1 MPEINL
7 TEFSVPELHQLS
19 KDINKEIERRQVED
33 RRNVSSQ
40 MKQLASSIGMTV
52 EEILGLEMAKKSK
65 TQGQPKYQN
74 PENPQQTWTGRGK
87 RPNWMKEALE
97 KGKTLEELGIH

>member
-33 RRNVSSQ
+33 RRNVSAQ

-52 EEILGLEMAKKSK
+52 EEILGLEMAKKAK

-97 KGKTLEELGIH
+97 KGKTLEELEIH